1 MKELWKTWVPC
12 GAGVKGPAEDLFG
25 EPRNLA
31 SWSRSREHSLF
42 LHSILLKTTNL
53 SSLLEDS
60 PGLIVGAYLR
70 TLVVCATGRTK
81 HRLEG
86 SVANLRHWLEE
97 RRLKMLKE

>member
-12 GAGVKGPAEDLFG
+12 GAGVKGPAEDPFG

-31 SWSRSREHSLF
+31 SWSRSTGAFTFSSL
-42 LHSILLKTTNL
+42 LILLKTTNL

-70 TLVVCATGRTK
+70 TLVVCATGRAK
-81 HRLEG
+81 HRLERD
-86 SVANLRHWLEE
+86 LWPT
-97 RRLKMLKE
+97 